1 MHGVVRRRTRTKD
14 SKRSRHFVPR
24 FSDLLRQYAFTKT
37 ENNSYNF
44 TATVVHAKYPFP
56 INDVWTYA
64 GVLLYEQVICS
75 YLVLYWMCCDSLF
88 AQFATHTAI
97 HIEVL
102 RHDLVSIAENSDE
115 TEDSMLKRLANIAER
130 HKRIFEYCEGI
141 ERIFSPVI
149 FLSMLLTAICLCTCM
164 HQLETMSSEG
174 NYLEI
179 GKYLVHLASL
189 FVQTII
195 YCGYSNLL
203 TDEWTLLQTE
213 QMAHAAYNCDWT
225 NRNQKF
231 KRMLQM
237 ILMRSQKPFSCTAY
251 GFFPVS
257 LNQVTTIFSTAIS
270 YFTVLKTMA

>member
-97 HIEVL
+97 HIEVTPKSG
-102 RHDLVSIAENSDE
+102 D
-115 TEDSMLKRLANIAER
+115 KRR
-130 HKRIFEYCEGI
+130 KSWQRIWYCEGI